1 MKKLL
6 FLATFAFIL
15 LSSAKSFGTSKI
27 TITVYDGRLITV
39 YLNNQYYATP
49 MEDWVSPELVSGR
62 HYFKIIGK
70 NNPESTD
77 NTIFEGYVE
86 IRDNMN
92 IFAVINEAGQ
102 FVIYKKKPYW
112 NNTTGNYDCEYNIIN
127 PVDFARLKEFIV
139 KRTYAS
145 YMYEEFVD
153 AVDANWF
160 TSEQMLE
167 LVKLFTFESYKLDAA
182 KYGYKKTC
190 DKNNY
195 YIMYDVFSFQ
205 SSISD
210 LRQFLKGYTE

>member
-6 FLATFAFIL
+6 LFATFALIL
-15 LSSAKSFGTSKI
+15 LSSALSFGTSKI
-27 TITVYDGRLITV
+27 TITVYDGRLFTV

-49 MEDWVSPELVSGR
+49 MEDWVSPELGSGR
-62 HYFKIIGK
+62 HYFKLIGQ
-70 NNPESTD
+70 NNPGST
-77 NTIFEGYVE
+77 NNIIFEGYVE
-86 IRDNMN
+86 IRDNLS

-102 FVIYKKKPYW
+102 FVVYKQKPFW
-112 NNTTGNYDCEYNIIN
+112 NNTTGNYDCEYDIIN
-127 PVDFARLKEFIV
+127 PVDFNRLKEFII

-145 YMYEEFVD
+145 YMYEEFID

-167 LVKLFTFESYKLDAA
+167 LVKLFEFESYKLDAA

-205 SSISD
+205 ASISD
-210 LRQFLKGYTE
+210 LRQFLKGYKE

>member
-6 FLATFAFIL
+6 FLATFVFIL
-15 LSSAKSFGTSKI
+15 LSSVLSYGTSKI
-27 TITVYDGRLITV
+27 TITVFDGRLFTV

-62 HYFKIIGK
+62 HHFKLIGQ
-70 NNPESTD
+70 NNPESAD

-86 IRDNMN
+86 IRDNMS

-102 FVIYKKKPYW
+102 FVIYKKKPFW
-112 NNTTGNYDCEYNIIN
+112 NNTTGNYDCGYNIIN
-127 PVDFARLKEFIV
+127 PVDFDRLKEFII

-153 AVDANWF
+153 AVDVNWF
-160 TSEQMLE
+160 TSDQMVE
-167 LVKLFTFESYKLDAA
+167 LVRIFPFESYKLDAA
-182 KYGYKKTC
+182 KYGYKKIC
-190 DKNNY
+190 DKNNFY
-195 YIMYDVFSFQ
+195 KMYDLFSFQ

-210 LRQFLKGYTE
+210 LKQFVKGYKE